1 MDDKLIDIVLLSA
14 VVVAALL
21 TVLST
26 RLLRAVIALAV
37 TSVVV
42 TLILF
47 QLHSP
52 LAAVFELSVCAGL
65 ISAVFLTT
73 ITLSQP
79 DDNADLPALRR
90 ERIRR
95 YWYLVPLVVLL
106 GVGVLQ
112 LALPSVPPAVAG
124 PDVRQ
129 VFWGMRQADL
139 LGQATVLLAGAFGVA
154 VLFKESKKHER

>member
-1 MDDKLIDIVLLSA
+1 MDDNLIEMFLLAAA
-14 VVVAALL
+14 VVASVT

-26 RLLRAVIALAV
+26 RLLRAVIALAI
-37 TSVVV
+37 TSIVV

-47 QLHSP
+47 QLKSP

-65 ISAVFLTT
+65 ISAVFLST
-73 ITLSQP
+73 ISLSQP
-79 DDNADLPALRR
+79 DQDADLEGLRR

-95 YWYLVPLVVLL
+95 YWYLVPLIVLL
-106 GVGVLQ
+106 GVGLLQ
-112 LALPSVPPAVAG
+112 LALPTIAQVAAG

-129 VFWGMRQADL
+129 VLWGQRYADL
-139 LGQATVLLAGAFGVA
+139 LGQATVLLAGAFGVV